1 METVVVLMAVYN
13 GEKYLKEQLLSILHQ
28 KGVLVELLIRDDG
41 STDHTVSVIKEF
53 MQEYSNIQLLEEK
66 NVGSAQSFLTMAQ
79 QAEKYQQEYYAF
91 ADQDDIW
98 YQDKLLT
105 AVEVLKG
112 REGPSLYFC
121 GLDLIDAEGKPM
133 GKRLIRKNFTV
144 NKSCALVQN
153 QATGCTMVFNKQ
165 ALQLLNVHRPQAIQM
180 HDFWMF
186 ILMSFLGS
194 IFYDER
200 THMGYRQHGRNVV
213 GAKVGL
219 LGRWRAR
226 LKYIRR
232 LGEHPREDMAK
243 ELLAGYGSLLS
254 EEDVQLVSQV
264 ACYRASLRKRLGLLF
279 NRRIRMSDGEKDFWY
294 RIRILMGDI

>member
-41 STDHTVSVIKEF
+41 STDHTVSIIKGF

-254 EEDVQLVSQV
+254 EEDVRLVSQV
-264 ACYRASLRKRLGLLF
+264 ACYRTSLRKRLGLLF